1 MRTKLSGKKVLIF
14 GGGGFIGSHLV
25 KHLCKESCQINIISR
40 DTKKNLPL
48 FFANEPGQI
57 KIKKINTFNQQEVDN
72 LVDGCD
78 IIFNLIGILA
88 ESKKNKFDF
97 VHCKIPEMIAKSAQ
111 KKNIRNFIH
120 ISALNV
126 NKIHSSSYAN
136 SKFLGEKKIREIF
149 PNSLIIRPG
158 VVFGKGDN
166 FTNFFSSIS
175 NFSPFLPLIGTPEI
189 NFSNGILKSFNFTK
203 RVKFQPLYV
212 GDLVKFMIHVYH
224 EKNKIYDLVGPVVK
238 SFAEIFDVIL
248 KHQGKKR
255 IYLPLPFFAA
265 KIIAF
270 FLENLPNPLLTRDQI
285 NLLRHDSVS
294 AKGLV
299 NLKKVV
305 KNPASM
311 ETIVKNYL

>member
-88 ESKKNKFDF
+88 ESKRNKFDF

-111 KKNIRNFIH
+111 KKNIANLIH

-149 PNSLIIRPG
+149 PDSLIIRPG

-255 IYLPLPFFAA
+255 IYLPLPFSAA
-265 KIIAF
+265 KIVAF

-285 NLLRHDSVS
+285 NLLHHDSVS

>member
-1 MRTKLSGKKVLIF
+1 
-14 GGGGFIGSHLV
+14 
-25 KHLCKESCQINIISR
+25 
-40 DTKKNLPL
+40 
-48 FFANEPGQI
+48 
-57 KIKKINTFNQQEVDN
+57 
-72 LVDGCD
+72 
-78 IIFNLIGILA
+78 
-88 ESKKNKFDF
+88 
-97 VHCKIPEMIAKSAQ
+97 MIAKSAQ
-111 KKNIRNFIH
+111 KKNIRNLIH

-158 VVFGKGDN
+158 VVYGKGDN

-175 NFSPFLPLIGTPEI
+175 DFSPFLPLIGTPEI
-189 NFSNGILKSFNFTK
+189 NFSNGILKTFNFTK

-265 KIIAF
+265 KIVAF
-270 FLENLPNPLLTRDQI
+270 FLETLPNPLLTRDQI
-285 NLLRHDSVS
+285 NLLHHDSVS
-294 AKGLV
+294 GKGLV

>member
-88 ESKKNKFDF
+88 ESKKNNFDF

-189 NFSNGILKSFNFTK
+189 NFSNGILETFNFTK

-265 KIIAF
+265 KIVAF
-270 FLENLPNPLLTRDQI
+270 FLETLPNPLLTRDQI
-285 NLLRHDSVS
+285 NLLHHDSVS

>member
-1 MRTKLSGKKVLIF
+1 MRTRLSGKKVLIF

-158 VVFGKGDN
+158 VVYGKGDN

-248 KHQGKKR
+248 RHQGKKR
-255 IYLPLPFFAA
+255 KY
-265 KIIAF
+265 
-270 FLENLPNPLLTRDQI
+270 
-285 NLLRHDSVS
+285 
-294 AKGLV
+294 
-299 NLKKVV
+299 
-305 KNPASM
+305 
-311 ETIVKNYL
+311 

>member
-88 ESKKNKFDF
+88 ESKKNKFNF

-111 KKNIRNFIH
+111 KKNIRNLIH

-136 SKFLGEKKIREIF
+136 SKLLGEKKIREIF

-265 KIIAF
+265 KIVAF

>member
-158 VVFGKGDN
+158 VVYGKGDN

-175 NFSPFLPLIGTPEI
+175 DFSPFLPLIGTPEI
-189 NFSNGILKSFNFTK
+189 NFSNGILKTFNFTK

-248 KHQGKKR
+248 RHQGKKR

>member
-88 ESKKNKFDF
+88 ESKKNKFEF
-97 VHCKIPEMIAKSAQ
+97 VHCKIPEMIANSAQ
-111 KKNIRNFIH
+111 KKNIRNLIH

-189 NFSNGILKSFNFTK
+189 NFSNGILKSFDFTK

-212 GDLVKFMIHVYH
+212 GDLVKFMIHVYY

-265 KIIAF
+265 KIVAF
-270 FLENLPNPLLTRDQI
+270 FLETLPNPLLTRDQI
-285 NLLRHDSVS
+285 NLLHHDSVS

>member
-88 ESKKNKFDF
+88 ESKKNKFGF

-189 NFSNGILKSFNFTK
+189 NFSNGILKSFDFTK

-265 KIIAF
+265 KIVAF
-270 FLENLPNPLLTRDQI
+270 FLETLPNPLLTRDQI
-285 NLLRHDSVS
+285 NLLHHDSVS

>member
-72 LVDGCD
+72 LVEGCD

-88 ESKKNKFDF
+88 ESKKNKFNF

-111 KKNIRNFIH
+111 KKNIRNLIH

-189 NFSNGILKSFNFTK
+189 NFSNGILKSFDFTK

-265 KIIAF
+265 KIVAF
-270 FLENLPNPLLTRDQI
+270 FLETLPNPLLTRDQI
-285 NLLRHDSVS
+285 NLLHHDSVS

>member
-97 VHCKIPEMIAKSAQ
+97 VHCKIPEMIAKSAK

-175 NFSPFLPLIGTPEI
+175 DFSPFLPLIGTPEI
-189 NFSNGILKSFNFTK
+189 NFSNGILKTFNFTK

-248 KHQGKKR
+248 RHQGKKR

>member
-88 ESKKNKFDF
+88 ESKKNKFNF

-111 KKNIRNFIH
+111 KKNIRNLIH

-158 VVFGKGDN
+158 VVYGIGDN

-265 KIIAF
+265 KIVAF
-270 FLENLPNPLLTRDQI
+270 FLETLPNPLLTRDQI
-285 NLLRHDSVS
+285 NLLHHDSVS

>member
-72 LVDGCD
+72 LVEGCD

-88 ESKKNKFDF
+88 ESKKNKFNF

-111 KKNIRNFIH
+111 KKNIRNLIH

-189 NFSNGILKSFNFTK
+189 NFSSGILKSFDFTK

-265 KIIAF
+265 KIVAF
-270 FLENLPNPLLTRDQI
+270 FLETLPNPLLTRDQI
-285 NLLRHDSVS
+285 NLLHHDSVS

>member
-1 MRTKLSGKKVLIF
+1 MRTRLSGKKVLIF

-158 VVFGKGDN
+158 VVYGKGDN

-189 NFSNGILKSFNFTK
+189 NFSNGILKTFNFTK

>member
-1 MRTKLSGKKVLIF
+1 MRTRLSGKKVLIF

-158 VVFGKGDN
+158 VVYGKGDN

-175 NFSPFLPLIGTPEI
+175 DFSPFLPLIGTPEI
-189 NFSNGILKSFNFTK
+189 NFSNGILKTFNFTK

>member
-97 VHCKIPEMIAKSAQ
+97 VHCKIPEMIANSAQ
-111 KKNIRNFIH
+111 KKNIRNLIH

-158 VVFGKGDN
+158 VVYGKGDN

-175 NFSPFLPLIGTPEI
+175 DFSPFLPLIGTPEI
-189 NFSNGILKSFNFTK
+189 NFSNGILKTFNFTK

-248 KHQGKKR
+248 RHQGKKR

>member
-88 ESKKNKFDF
+88 ESKRNKFDF

-111 KKNIRNFIH
+111 KKNIANLIH

>member
-57 KIKKINTFNQQEVDN
+57 KIKKIITFNQQEVDN

-111 KKNIRNFIH
+111 KKNIRNLIH

-126 NKIHSSSYAN
+126 NKILSSSYAN

-189 NFSNGILKSFNFTK
+189 NFSNGILKSFDFTK

-265 KIIAF
+265 KIVAF
-270 FLENLPNPLLTRDQI
+270 FLETLPNPLLTRDQI
-285 NLLRHDSVS
+285 NLLHHDSVS

-311 ETIVKNYL
+311 ETIIKNYL

>member
-1 MRTKLSGKKVLIF
+1 MRTRLSGKKVLIF

-158 VVFGKGDN
+158 VVYGKGDN

-189 NFSNGILKSFNFTK
+189 NFSNGILKTFNFTK

-248 KHQGKKR
+248 RHQGKKR

>member
-40 DTKKNLPL
+40 DAKRNLPL

-88 ESKKNKFDF
+88 ESKKNKFGF

-158 VVFGKGDN
+158 VVYGKGDN

-175 NFSPFLPLIGTPEI
+175 DFSPFLPLIGTPEI
-189 NFSNGILKSFNFTK
+189 NFSNGILKTFNFTK

-248 KHQGKKR
+248 RHQGKKR

-265 KIIAF
+265 KIVAF
-270 FLENLPNPLLTRDQI
+270 FLETLPNPLLTRDQI
-285 NLLRHDSVS
+285 NLLHHDSVS

>member
-1 MRTKLSGKKVLIF
+1 MRTRLSGKKVLIF

-175 NFSPFLPLIGTPEI
+175 DFSPFLPLIGTPEI

-248 KHQGKKR
+248 RHQGKKR

-285 NLLRHDSVS
+285 NLLHHDSVS

>member
-40 DTKKNLPL
+40 DTKKNPPL

-72 LVDGCD
+72 LVEGCD

-111 KKNIRNFIH
+111 KKNIGNLIH

-158 VVFGKGDN
+158 VVYGKGDN

-175 NFSPFLPLIGTPEI
+175 DFSPFLPLIGTPEI
-189 NFSNGILKSFNFTK
+189 NFSNGILKTFNFTK

>member
-40 DTKKNLPL
+40 DTKKDLPL
-48 FFANEPGQI
+48 FFA
-57 KIKKINTFNQQEVDN
+57 
-72 LVDGCD
+72 
-78 IIFNLIGILA
+78 NLIGILA
-88 ESKKNKFDF
+88 ESKKNKFGF

-265 KIIAF
+265 KIVAF
-270 FLENLPNPLLTRDQI
+270 FLETLPNPLLTRDQI
-285 NLLRHDSVS
+285 NLLHHDSVS

>member
-72 LVDGCD
+72 LVEGCD

-88 ESKKNKFDF
+88 ESKKNKFNF

-111 KKNIRNFIH
+111 KKNIRNLIH

-158 VVFGKGDN
+158 VVYGKGDN

-175 NFSPFLPLIGTPEI
+175 DFSPFLPLIGTPEI
-189 NFSNGILKSFNFTK
+189 NFSNGILKTFNFTK

-265 KIIAF
+265 KIVAF
-270 FLENLPNPLLTRDQI
+270 FLETLPNPLLTRDQI
-285 NLLRHDSVS
+285 NLLHHDSVS

>member
-88 ESKKNKFDF
+88 ESKKNKFAF
-97 VHCKIPEMIAKSAQ
+97 VHCKIPEMIAKSAK

-212 GDLVKFMIHVYH
+212 GDLVKFMIHVYN

-265 KIIAF
+265 KIVAF
-270 FLENLPNPLLTRDQI
+270 FLETLPNPLLTRDQI
-285 NLLRHDSVS
+285 NLLHHDSVS

>member
-78 IIFNLIGILA
+78 INFNLIGILA

-97 VHCKIPEMIAKSAQ
+97 VHCKIPEMIANSAQ
-111 KKNIRNFIH
+111 KKNIRNLIH

-149 PNSLIIRPG
+149 P
-158 VVFGKGDN
+158 K
-166 FTNFFSSIS
+166 
-175 NFSPFLPLIGTPEI
+175 
-189 NFSNGILKSFNFTK
+189 
-203 RVKFQPLYV
+203 
-212 GDLVKFMIHVYH
+212 
-224 EKNKIYDLVGPVVK
+224 
-238 SFAEIFDVIL
+238 
-248 KHQGKKR
+248 
-255 IYLPLPFFAA
+255 
-265 KIIAF
+265 
-270 FLENLPNPLLTRDQI
+270 
-285 NLLRHDSVS
+285 
-294 AKGLV
+294 
-299 NLKKVV
+299 
-305 KNPASM
+305 
-311 ETIVKNYL
+311 

>member
-1 MRTKLSGKKVLIF
+1 MRTRLSGKKVLIF

-40 DTKKNLPL
+40 DTKKDLPL

-88 ESKKNKFDF
+88 ESKKNKFGF
-97 VHCKIPEMIAKSAQ
+97 VHCKIPEMIANSAQ
-111 KKNIRNFIH
+111 KKNIRNLIH

-158 VVFGKGDN
+158 VVYGKGDN

-285 NLLRHDSVS
+285 NLLHHDSVS
-294 AKGLV
+294 GKGLV

>member
-40 DTKKNLPL
+40 DTKKNSPL

-88 ESKKNKFDF
+88 ESKKNKFNF

-111 KKNIRNFIH
+111 KKNIRNLIH

-265 KIIAF
+265 KIVAF
-270 FLENLPNPLLTRDQI
+270 FLETLPNPLLTRDQI
-285 NLLRHDSVS
+285 NLLHHDSVS

>member
-72 LVDGCD
+72 LVEGCD

-88 ESKKNKFDF
+88 ESKKNKFGF

-265 KIIAF
+265 KIVAF
-270 FLENLPNPLLTRDQI
+270 FLETLPNPLLTRDQI
-285 NLLRHDSVS
+285 NLLHHDSVS

>member
-111 KKNIRNFIH
+111 KKNIRNLIH

-265 KIIAF
+265 KIVAF

-285 NLLRHDSVS
+285 NLLHHDSVS

>member
-158 VVFGKGDN
+158 VVYGKGDN

-189 NFSNGILKSFNFTK
+189 NFSNGILKSFDFTK

-265 KIIAF
+265 KIVAF
-270 FLENLPNPLLTRDQI
+270 FLETLPNPLLTRDQI

>member
-88 ESKKNKFDF
+88 ESKKNKFAF
-97 VHCKIPEMIAKSAQ
+97 VHCKIPEMIANSAQ
-111 KKNIRNFIH
+111 KKNIRNLIH

-212 GDLVKFMIHVYH
+212 GDLVKFMIHVYN

-265 KIIAF
+265 KIVAF
-270 FLENLPNPLLTRDQI
+270 FLETLPNPLLTRDQI
-285 NLLRHDSVS
+285 NLLHHDSVS

>member
-1 MRTKLSGKKVLIF
+1 MSNKYY
-14 GGGGFIGSHLV
+14 
-25 KHLCKESCQINIISR
+25 SR

-111 KKNIRNFIH
+111 KKNIRNLIH

-158 VVFGKGDN
+158 VVYGKGDN

-265 KIIAF
+265 KIVAF
-270 FLENLPNPLLTRDQI
+270 F
-285 NLLRHDSVS
+285 
-294 AKGLV
+294 
-299 NLKKVV
+299 
-305 KNPASM
+305 
-311 ETIVKNYL
+311 